1 MNGHHEPQRRDRGEH
16 VAGVLGRHSGEV
28 FDSFGHFAAND
39 Q

>member
-1 MNGHHEPQRRDRGEH
+1 MNGRHTPRRGCRGDR
-16 VAGVLGRHSGEV
+16 VAGVLGRYSGEV

>member
-1 MNGHHEPQRRDRGEH
+1 MNGRHEARPRCRGH
-16 VAGVLGRHSGEV
+16 RVASVLGRYSGEV